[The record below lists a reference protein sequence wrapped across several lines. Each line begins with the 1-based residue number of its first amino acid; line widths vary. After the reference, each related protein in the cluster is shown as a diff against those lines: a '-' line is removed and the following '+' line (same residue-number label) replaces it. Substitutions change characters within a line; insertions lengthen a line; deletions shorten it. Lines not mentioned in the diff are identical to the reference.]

1 MRTLPFSV
9 IRFQGQYSSDYA
21 VQFACMVIVAVP
33 ALALYLF
40 FSKHIMAGATAGA
53 VKE

>member
-1 MRTLPFSV
+1 
-9 IRFQGQYSSDYA
+9 
-21 VQFACMVIVAVP
+21 MVIVAVP
-33 ALALYLF
+33 ALVVYLL